1 MQFLNINKIK
11 EYFYARQ
18 NRILAILS
26 LSVLFLLIREIPF
39 LNIFFPEST
48 AFGVAILSI
57 LILFKL
63 YKNIIFL
70 IFLAVFSFILYIS
83 EVVDNADQLAVL
95 ILLCLILNIAEETI
109 SIFKNENSKT

>member
-1 MQFLNINKIK
+1 MQFLNINKTK

-26 LSVLFLLIREIPF
+26 LSVLFLLIKEIPF

-70 IFLAVFSFILYIS
+70 IFLTVFGFILYIS
-83 EVVDNADQLAVL
+83 DLVNQADQVAVL
-95 ILLCLILNIAEETI
+95 ILICIILFLIEESI
-109 SIFKNENSKT
+109 IIFKDEA